1 MSRRKVFSTSVSLST
16 SLLLMAC
23 LMLFP
28 LIARADEI
36 PEPELESPTH
46 RVTETIV
53 QTNGTGDILVVIVPV
68 LILAFA
74 IIAVVAIIKSKK

>member
-28 LIARADEI
+28 LTVYADTI
-36 PEPELESPTH
+36 PEPEWEFPTH
-46 RVTETIV
+46 RVAETIA
-53 QTNGTGDILVVIVPV
+53 QTNGAGDTLVVIVPV

-74 IIAVVAIIKSKK
+74 IIAVIAIIKSKK

>member
-1 MSRRKVFSTSVSLST
+1 MSRRNIFATSVLLSI

-36 PEPELESPTH
+36 PEPEWESPTR
-46 RVTETIV
+46 RVVETIA
-53 QTNGTGDILVVIVPV
+53 QTNGTGDALVVIVPV

-74 IIAVVAIIKSKK
+74 IIAVVAIIKNKK

>member
-1 MSRRKVFSTSVSLST
+1 MSRRKVFSTSVLLST

-28 LIARADEI
+28 LTVYADEI
-36 PEPELESPTH
+36 PEPEWESPTH
-46 RVTETIV
+46 RVTETIA
-53 QTNGTGDILVVIVPV
+53 QTNGTGDALVVIVPV

>member
-1 MSRRKVFSTSVSLST
+1 MSRRKIFATSVSLST

-28 LIARADEI
+28 LIARADTI
-36 PEPELESPTH
+36 PEPEWES
-46 RVTETIV
+46 
-53 QTNGTGDILVVIVPV
+53 TNGAGDALVVIVPV

-74 IIAVVAIIKSKK
+74 IIAVIAIIKSKK

>member
-1 MSRRKVFSTSVSLST
+1 MSRRNIFATSVLLST

-28 LIARADEI
+28 LIVYADEI
-36 PEPELESPTH
+36 PEPEWEFPTR
-46 RVTETIV
+46 RVVETIA
-53 QTNGTGDILVVIVPV
+53 QTNGAGNTLVVIVPV

-74 IIAVVAIIKSKK
+74 IIAVIAIIKSKK

>member
-1 MSRRKVFSTSVSLST
+1 MSRRKIFSTSVLLST

-28 LIARADEI
+28 LTVYADAI
-36 PEPELESPTH
+36 PAPKLESPTY
-46 RVTETIV
+46 RVVETIA
-53 QTNGTGDILVVIVPV
+53 QTNGAGDALVVIVPV

>member
-1 MSRRKVFSTSVSLST
+1 MSRRNIFATSVLLST
-16 SLLLMAC
+16 SLLLMGC

-53 QTNGTGDILVVIVPV
+53 QTNGTGNALFVIVPV

-74 IIAVVAIIKSKK
+74 IIAVIAIIKSKK

>member
-28 LIARADEI
+28 LTVYADTI
-36 PEPELESPTH
+36 PEPEWEFPTH
-46 RVTETIV
+46 RVVETIA
-53 QTNGTGDILVVIVPV
+53 QTNGTGDALVVIVPV

>member
-1 MSRRKVFSTSVSLST
+1 MSRRKIFATSALLST

-28 LIARADEI
+28 LIARADTI
-36 PEPELESPTH
+36 PEPEWESPTR
-46 RVTETIV
+46 RVVETIA
-53 QTNGTGDILVVIVPV
+53 QINGAGNTLVVIVPV

>member
-1 MSRRKVFSTSVSLST
+1 MSRRKVFATSVLLST
-16 SLLLMAC
+16 SLLLMGC

-28 LIARADEI
+28 LIVRADEI
-36 PEPELESPTH
+36 PEPEWESPTR
-46 RVTETIV
+46 RVVETIA
-53 QTNGTGDILVVIVPV
+53 QTNGTGDALVVIVPV

>member
-1 MSRRKVFSTSVSLST
+1 MSRRKIFATSALLST

-28 LIARADEI
+28 LIARADTI
-36 PEPELESPTH
+36 PEPEWES
-46 RVTETIV
+46 
-53 QTNGTGDILVVIVPV
+53 TNGAGDTLVVIVPV

-74 IIAVVAIIKSKK
+74 IIAVIAIIKSKK

>member
-1 MSRRKVFSTSVSLST
+1 MSRRKIFATSALLST

-28 LIARADEI
+28 LIARADTI
-36 PEPELESPTH
+36 PEPESGSPTR
-46 RVTETIV
+46 RVVETIA
-53 QTNGTGDILVVIVPV
+53 QTNGTGDTLVVIVPV

>member
-1 MSRRKVFSTSVSLST
+1 MSRRKIFATSALLST

-28 LIARADEI
+28 LIARADTI
-36 PEPELESPTH
+36 PEPEWESPTR
-46 RVTETIV
+46 RVVETIA
-53 QTNGTGDILVVIVPV
+53 QTNDTGDALVVIAPV

-74 IIAVVAIIKSKK
+74 IIAVIAIIKSKK

>member
-1 MSRRKVFSTSVSLST
+1 MSRRKIFATSALLST

-28 LIARADEI
+28 LIARADTI
-36 PEPELESPTH
+36 PEPEWES
-46 RVTETIV
+46 
-53 QTNGTGDILVVIVPV
+53 NGAGDTLVVIVPV

-74 IIAVVAIIKSKK
+74 IIAVIAIIKSKK

>member
-1 MSRRKVFSTSVSLST
+1 MSRRKIFATSVSLST
-16 SLLLMAC
+16 SLLLMGC

-36 PEPELESPTH
+36 PEPELEFPTH
-46 RVTETIV
+46 RVAETIA
-53 QTNGTGDILVVIVPV
+53 QTNGTGDTLVVIVPV

>member
-1 MSRRKVFSTSVSLST
+1 MSRRNIFATSVLLSI

-28 LIARADEI
+28 LIVRADTI
-36 PEPELESPTH
+36 PETEWEFPTR
-46 RVTETIV
+46 RVVETIA
-53 QTNGTGDILVVIVPV
+53 QTNGAGDALVVIVPV

-74 IIAVVAIIKSKK
+74 IIAVIAIIKSKK

>member
-1 MSRRKVFSTSVSLST
+1 MSRRKIFATSALLST

-28 LIARADEI
+28 LIARADTI
-36 PEPELESPTH
+36 PEPEWES
-46 RVTETIV
+46 
-53 QTNGTGDILVVIVPV
+53 TNGVGDALVVIVPV

-74 IIAVVAIIKSKK
+74 IIAVIAIIKSKK

>member
-1 MSRRKVFSTSVSLST
+1 MSRRKVFATSVSLST
-16 SLLLMAC
+16 SLLLMGC

-28 LIARADEI
+28 LIARADVI
-36 PEPELESPTH
+36 PEPEWESPTR
-46 RVTETIV
+46 RVVETIA
-53 QTNGTGDILVVIVPV
+53 QTNGTGDALVVIVPV

>member
-1 MSRRKVFSTSVSLST
+1 MSRRKVFSTSVLLST
-16 SLLLMAC
+16 SLLLMGC

-28 LIARADEI
+28 LTVYADAI
-36 PEPELESPTH
+36 PEPEWESPTR
-46 RVTETIV
+46 RVVETIA
-53 QTNGTGDILVVIVPV
+53 QTNGAGNALVVIVPV

>member
-1 MSRRKVFSTSVSLST
+1 MSRRKIFATSALLST

-28 LIARADEI
+28 LIARADTI
-36 PEPELESPTH
+36 PEPEWGSPTR
-46 RVTETIV
+46 RVVETIE
-53 QTNGTGDILVVIVPV
+53 QTNGAGDALVVIVPV

>member
-1 MSRRKVFSTSVSLST
+1 MSRRKIFATSALLST

-28 LIARADEI
+28 LIARADTI
-36 PEPELESPTH
+36 PEPEWESPIH
-46 RVTETIV
+46 RVTETIA
-53 QTNGTGDILVVIVPV
+53 QTNGAGNTLVVIVPV

-74 IIAVVAIIKSKK
+74 IIAVIAIIKSKK

>member
-1 MSRRKVFSTSVSLST
+1 MSRRKIFATSALLST

-28 LIARADEI
+28 LIARADTI
-36 PEPELESPTH
+36 PEPEWESPTR
-46 RVTETIV
+46 RVVETIA
-53 QTNGTGDILVVIVPV
+53 QTNGTGNALVVIVPV

-74 IIAVVAIIKSKK
+74 IIAVIAIIKSKK

>member
-1 MSRRKVFSTSVSLST
+1 MSRRKVFSTSVLLST
-16 SLLLMAC
+16 SLLLMEC

-28 LIARADEI
+28 LIARADTITET
-36 PEPELESPTH
+36 EWESPTR
-46 RVTETIV
+46 RVVETIA
-53 QTNGTGDILVVIVPV
+53 QTNGAGDALVVIVPV

>member
-1 MSRRKVFSTSVSLST
+1 MSRRKIFATSALLST

-28 LIARADEI
+28 LIARADTI
-36 PEPELESPTH
+36 PEPEWESPTR
-46 RVTETIV
+46 RVVETIT
-53 QTNGTGDILVVIVPV
+53 QTNGTGNALVVIVPV

-74 IIAVVAIIKSKK
+74 IIAVIAIIKSKK

>member
-1 MSRRKVFSTSVSLST
+1 MSWRKIFSTSVLLST

-28 LIARADEI
+28 LTVYADAI
-36 PEPELESPTH
+36 PAPKLESPTH
-46 RVTETIV
+46 RVIETIA
-53 QTNGTGDILVVIVPV
+53 QTNGTGNALAVIVPV

-74 IIAVVAIIKSKK
+74 IIAVIAIIKSKK

>member
-1 MSRRKVFSTSVSLST
+1 MSRRKIFATSVSLST
-16 SLLLMAC
+16 SLLLMGC

-28 LIARADEI
+28 LIARADTI
-36 PEPELESPTH
+36 PEPEWGSPTR
-46 RVTETIV
+46 RVVETIA
-53 QTNGTGDILVVIVPV
+53 QTNGAGDALVVIVPV

>member
-1 MSRRKVFSTSVSLST
+1 MSRRKIFATSALLST

-28 LIARADEI
+28 LIARADTI
-36 PEPELESPTH
+36 PEPEWESPTH
-46 RVTETIV
+46 RVVETIA
-53 QTNGTGDILVVIVPV
+53 QTNGTGDALVVIVPV